1 MLFLYLLEV
10 EDTGPSLG
18 LKKNSSF
25 ESLQAMV
32 EESQRPAAEPSLYKP
47 PSRVARGR
55 GCNESFR
62 AAVDRSYEPPNSAAA
77 AEHMDSGEN
86 ADLNLYILLVLKT
99 FSCT

>member
-1 MLFLYLLEV
+1 MLFF
-10 EDTGPSLG
+10 DTDADATGPSLG

-32 EESQRPAAEPSLYKP
+32 EETAKLSAEPSMYKP

-62 AAVDRSYEPPNSAAA
+62 AAVDRSYEPPISTDP
-77 AEHMDSGEN
+77 MDSG
-86 ADLNLYILLVLKT
+86 K
-99 FSCT
+99 

>member
-1 MLFLYLLEV
+1 MLFLYLIEV

-62 AAVDRSYEPPNSAAA
+62 AAVDRSYEPPNSATAD
-77 AEHMDSGEN
+77 HMDSGEKT
-86 ADLNLYILLVLKT
+86 DLNLYILSVLKT

>member
-1 MLFLYLLEV
+1 MVFLYLTAI
-10 EDTGPSLG
+10 EDFGPSLG

-32 EESQRPAAEPSLYKP
+32 EESQRPAAEQNLYKP

-62 AAVDRSYEPPNSAAA
+62 AAVDRSYDPSGN
-77 AEHMDSGEN
+77 AEHMDSGKIS
-86 ADLNLYILLVLKT
+86 AAK
-99 FSCT
+99 FSIANTEI